1 MDRKERAV
9 EFKHN
14 AHNCCQAVLL
24 AFAEELKMSADKL
37 NALGA
42 AFGAGTGNMEATCG
56 ALVGAEMALGMK
68 QFQGKP
74 ILGAAAQLHKEF
86 FDLCGASVCKD
97 LKGRD
102 TGVVICPCDDCVRN
116 AVLVAEKMILQGA

>member
-9 EFKHN
+9 EIKHS

-24 AFAEELKMSADKL
+24 AFADELKMSEEEL
-37 NALGA
+37 NALGS

-56 ALVGAEMALGMK
+56 ALVGAEMVLGMK
-68 QFQGKP
+68 KFQGKP
-74 ILGAAAQLHKEF
+74 ILGDASKMHKEF
-86 FDLCGASVCKD
+86 LDMCGASVCKD

-116 AVLVAEKMILQGA
+116 ATVIAEKMLAEA